1 VVFTVP
7 PLISVGL
14 QEAAARERSLRVKVN
29 RGDTSGWYSSR
40 RVGMKYSGYKVLVEE
55 GSNRIVGAHLL
66 GPHEEEIINLFAMA
80 MRFELTADQVKNMRY
95 TYPSHSDDIS
105 DMV

>member
-1 VVFTVP
+1 VAANLLNGNHQKPNYAGIPSVVFTVP

-55 GSNRIVGAHLL
+55 GSNRIVGGSPV
-66 GPHEEEIINLFAMA
+66 GP
-80 MRFELTADQVKNMRY
+80 
-95 TYPSHSDDIS
+95 P
-105 DMV
+105 